1 MVARSAMD
9 NKLPTVVLMVPRQAM
24 VHKADT
30 GAATALR
37 EVMEA
42 SVPHMAAT
50 TRTPVAGPTA
60 AMATVATVIE
70 QNFTLIQLLG
80 SQRQQ
85 LHDTMLVL
93 FMCTKPFIICHIS
106 V

>member
-1 MVARSAMD
+1 
-9 NKLPTVVLMVPRQAM
+9 
-24 VHKADT
+24 
-30 GAATALR
+30 
-37 EVMEA
+37 
-42 SVPHMAAT
+42 MAAT

-80 SQRQQ
+80 SQGQQ

-106 V
+106 VRIILFFGLAINVLVMTSFFFLSNNSPYLYLV